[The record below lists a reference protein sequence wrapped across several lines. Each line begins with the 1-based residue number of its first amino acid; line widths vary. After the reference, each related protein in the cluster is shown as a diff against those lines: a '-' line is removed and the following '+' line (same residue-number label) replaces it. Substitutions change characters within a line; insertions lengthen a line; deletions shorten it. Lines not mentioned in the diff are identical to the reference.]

1 MSTGESETAK
11 SAADKAEAKEI
22 REGGADKNLDFHRA
36 PKGAFY
42 VFKTAEN

>member
-1 MSTGESETAK
+1 MGMKGERFHTFYK
-11 SAADKAEAKEI
+11 W
-22 REGGADKNLDFHRA
+22 GADKNLDFHRA